1 MLNIISLT
9 SSDNSDQGLLIIGKM
24 MMKKSYLSLLV
35 LSTLAIPATA
45 DTSIDQMFSQGTLKG
60 ELRLFDFTRDF
71 DNTTNTKHDTSFG
84 GLFYY
89 NTAKVNG
96 LSFGTSFAS
105 ANPIW
110 TNDSDDVYGLVAR
123 DAAGDHDNVNRLQEY
138 FVQGNWW
145 DTQFKL
151 GAQELRTPM
160 MNPHDIRAIP
170 RTFRG
175 FSAENKSVDNLTL
188 SALYI
193 TDSMGWSDNSFV
205 SVKEA
210 VQSELA
216 RAGIV
221 ADVADNPVYALGA
234 KYQLPFKTVQ
244 TEAHL
249 WHYSMED
256 VFNQTYAKVKLSTQ
270 LGATNL
276 YLTPSY
282 LTQQATGEETGGPL
296 DTYQYGFH
304 LGAKLAGADLTYMYA
319 KTGDDTVLTPWGDE
333 KVVIQQVYQSARAN
347 EEVNA
352 LKLAYDF
359 EKLGA
364 SGLEAYAFYGQYD
377 VPEGTASDFNET
389 NFSIAY
395 KFSGMLSGLGLKA
408 RYAMVDFDQAEDLD
422 DLRLYVTYKFAL
434 GK

>member
-1 MLNIISLT
+1 
-9 SSDNSDQGLLIIGKM
+9 M
-24 MMKKSYLSLLV
+24 MNKSYLSVLV
-35 LSTLAIPATA
+35 LSALAVPAIA

-60 ELRLFDFTRDF
+60 EFRLFDFTRDF

-96 LSFGTSFAS
+96 ISFGTSFAS
-105 ANPIW
+105 ANPVW

-123 DAAGDHDNVNRLQEY
+123 DAKGDHDNVNRLQEY
-138 FVQGNWW
+138 FVQGEWW
-145 DTQFKL
+145 NTKLKL

-193 TDSMGWSDNSFV
+193 TDSMGWSDNSFI
-205 SVKEA
+205 SVKDA
-210 VQSELA
+210 VQNELA
-216 RAGIV
+216 RAGVI

-234 KYQLPFKTVQ
+234 KYQLPFETIKTEVD
-244 TEAHL
+244 L
-249 WHYSMED
+249 WHYRMED
-256 VFNQTYAKVKLSTQ
+256 VFNQTYAKVKLSSQ
-270 LGATNL
+270 LGATNV

-282 LTQQATGEETGGPL
+282 LTQEATGDKTGGSL

-304 LGAKLAGADLTYMYA
+304 LGAKFAGTDITYIYA

-333 KVVIQQVYQSARAN
+333 KVVIQQVNQSARAD

-352 LKLAYDF
+352 LKVAYDF
-359 EKLGA
+359 EKVGM

-377 VPEGTASDFNET
+377 VPTGTAKDFNET
-389 NFSIAY
+389 NFSITY
-395 KFSGMLSGLGLKA
+395 KFSGALSGLGLRA
-408 RYAMVDFDQAEDLD
+408 RYAMIDVDQGEDYD
-422 DLRLYVTYKFAL
+422 DLRLYITYKFVL
-434 GK
+434 GQ